1 MKRISNEDFFEMSVK
16 SIIRKIRSSSPANP
30 GLNRGGHLPAI
41 SILLI
46 LIVTACGILTAC
58 TNTKPADTSKTSIN
72 QTTEASVP
80 DKETTA
86 AATPTPT
93 EVPAVKYT
101 FDLAENNDKEPAY
114 QLAYLAN
121 ADGAVIFGGET
132 SPYYIKGSFK
142 YSEVDSMWSP
152 MTSFTFHLTEAVNDY
167 AYSLDKTS
175 IAFLVNKEGAN
186 GFTLMYFDGSEP
198 YEISPDSGYFC
209 ISSDGS
215 AVAYISDGSLFVW
228 AYSTKESTLIT
239 DDATGSFVLSP
250 TGKHISY
257 STGKDYSCYAAPVGG
272 EPVLIGASCY
282 PAALTDDGSIVYY
295 YDNSGDHT
303 AFCAYCSGSL
313 RVLDEAAVVE
323 KIEYMYTADLIF
335 NRDCTQVVFRSGNS
349 YYFSMNGGKPV
360 EATGGDVVDTNPKYY
375 TNDSFVRLMNV
386 KGQTIS
392 PYFVDNKNLC
402 NLLFKYGTTLRF
414 FDENLKVYSFPIGEY
429 ADGYLSEGGKSLL
442 YYMYDFDV
450 SPNLTTYTFV
460 TDFSDPGCSQTVLDD
475 PYIWSALLTAK
486 DNIYYRNDIGQ
497 LYMIRGS
504 AEPVKI
510 DTYVYDINSMVV
522 GDTSYVCYLKDPQED
537 SSYTLCCIED
547 VPGAEPVVIDKGVYD
562 MDICDAGLVYYKNE
576 TYSLPDYTTDDVYFA
591 ADVLHGEYI
600 FQLISGMH

>member
-1 MKRISNEDFFEMSVK
+1 MKRISNKDYFEMSIK
-16 SIIRKIRSSSPANP
+16 SIIRKIRSSSLHISGWNK
-30 GLNRGGHLPAI
+30 GGHLPAI

-72 QTTEASVP
+72 QITEASVP

-86 AATPTPT
+86 AATPMPT
-93 EVPAVKYT
+93 EIPAVKYT
-101 FDLAENNDKEPAY
+101 FDLAENDDKEPAY

-132 SPYYIKGSFK
+132 SPYYIKGAFR
-142 YSEVDSMWSP
+142 YSNIDSMWSP

-175 IAFLVNKEGAN
+175 IAFLVDKEGTK
-186 GFTLMYFDGSEP
+186 GFTLMYFDGSEA

-228 AYSTKESTLIT
+228 DYSTKESTLIT
-239 DDATGSFVLSP
+239 DDATSSFALSP
-250 TGKHISY
+250 SGEHISY
-257 STGKDYSCYAAPVGG
+257 STGKDYSCYTAPVGG

-282 PAALTDDGSIVYY
+282 PTALTDDGSIIYY
-295 YDNSGDHT
+295 YDNSGKNT
-303 AFCAYCSGSL
+303 KFCAYCSGSPQ
-313 RVLDEAAVVE
+313 VLDEAAVVE
-323 KIEYMYTADLIF
+323 KTEYMYTADPVF
-335 NRDCTQVVFRSGNS
+335 NWDCTQVVFHSGNS
-349 YYFSMNGGKPV
+349 YYFSMNGEKPV

-375 TNDSFVRLMNV
+375 TDDSFVRLMNV

-402 NLLFKYGTTLRF
+402 NLLFRYGTTLTF
-414 FDENLKVYSFPIGEY
+414 FDENLEVYSFPIGEY
-429 ADGYLSEGGKSLL
+429 AEGYLSDGGKALL
-442 YYMYDFDV
+442 YGTYDLNV
-450 SPNLTTYTFV
+450 SPNKTTYTFIS
-460 TDFSDPGCSQTVLDD
+460 DFSDLGCSRTVLDD
-475 PYIWSALLTAK
+475 QYIWSALLSSN
-486 DNIYYRNDIGQ
+486 DNIYYRNDIEQ

-522 GDTSYVCYLKDPQED
+522 GDTSYVYYLKDQLED

-547 VPGAEPVVIDKGVYD
+547 VPGAKPVVIDKGVYD
-562 MDICDAGLVYYKNE
+562 MDICDAGLVYYKNKI
-576 TYSLPDYTTDDVYFA
+576 YSFPDYTTVSVYFS
-591 ADVLHGEYI
+591 ADSLHSEYV
-600 FQLISGMH
+600 FRLISVM